1 MKKISILSLIFIII
15 DFVIKFVIDKCMN
28 VYDTIRVIPNFF
40 SIMYVRNTGAAFS
53 IMENNR
59 VLFIAIGIISIY
71 LIWRFFIKDKQLNNY
86 YIVIYSMLIAGI
98 IGNMIDRIIYGYVI
112 DYVSFNIIG
121 YSFPIFNLA
130 DIFIVVSVIM
140 LIIYEGMVI
149 KWKN

>member
-71 LIWRFFIKDKQLNNY
+71 LIWRFLIKDKDLNKY
-86 YIVIYSMLIAGI
+86 YVVIYSMLIAGI